1 MIRVFVELNDAFN
14 FNPIEEGSI
23 KNIKEILC
31 TYARKIDNGNSRKQK
46 KTGLKDAKEKKIFKS
61 GIKRFERQK
70 TKKKH

>member
-46 KTGLKDAKEKKIFKS
+46 KTGLKDAKEK
-61 GIKRFERQK
+61 
-70 TKKKH
+70 